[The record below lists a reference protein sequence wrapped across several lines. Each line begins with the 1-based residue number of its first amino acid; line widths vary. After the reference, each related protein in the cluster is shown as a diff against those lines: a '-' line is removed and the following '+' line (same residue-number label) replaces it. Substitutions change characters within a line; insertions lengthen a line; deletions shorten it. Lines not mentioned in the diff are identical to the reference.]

1 MDLEILT
8 LTEISWSYKG
18 KYPYFLSYVES
29 RGKKAHERQIS
40 KCFYGA
46 VSLAKGLCTSLSS
59 SNLHTFP
66 ECSLYT
72 SH

>member
-1 MDLEILT
+1 
-8 LTEISWSYKG
+8 
-18 KYPYFLSYVES
+18 VES